1 MSNSIGGTANRS
13 PYEGSRPNTLSRRAR
28 FLAELAVLLKAA
40 LKKDDDAL
48 GISNGFTWAGVQYM
62 LYGFRARFSIGL
74 APTSWG
80 GPV

>member
-1 MSNSIGGTANRS
+1 
-13 PYEGSRPNTLSRRAR
+13 
-28 FLAELAVLLKAA
+28 VLLKAA
-40 LKKDDDAL
+40 LKKDDAAL

-74 APTSWG
+74 ALTSWG